1 MDARHDVALPDG
13 LVAGWGRLSR
23 VVNSEAALLR
33 GMVARWP
40 WWVRVLMVWA
50 LARGFSAWLTVLAG
64 ASQAD
69 TPWSRSGASYIDMAD
84 TWDAAFYREIHDHG
98 YPAELPRSPSGE
110 VLGSPWAFL
119 PLYPAVVRAVTA
131 LTGLDW
137 IHAAPMVS
145 TVASAA
151 FVLVCYRLFSERADA
166 GTALTAV
173 AAVSVWP
180 ASPVMQF
187 DYAESL
193 AMLLVAVVVLLLSRG
208 RFLLATPVVVLAGLT
223 RPIAA
228 PLAAAVVLFA
238 VLSWWA
244 HRRAGRPLP
253 IRSTA
258 ALVLLV
264 VVSVAAVG
272 LWPGVAA
279 SVSGEPDAYFLTEAA
294 WHFGRSQLATSHF
307 LLSFMLLLGPVPGA
321 AVAVAVV
328 IALVIAVWSPPAR
341 ALGAAMWA
349 WSVAYL
355 AYLLALVG
363 WEAPVPRLLLLAFPL
378 ALPMVAA
385 SRARPYR
392 VLLVLSLAVLQV
404 FWLFLVWRW
413 VPWEQVAP

>member
-1 MDARHDVALPDG
+1 M
-13 LVAGWGRLSR
+13 
-23 VVNSEAALLR
+23 
-33 GMVARWP
+33 
-40 WWVRVLMVWA
+40 
-50 LARGFSAWLTVLAG
+50 
-64 ASQAD
+64 
-69 TPWSRSGASYIDMAD
+69 
-84 TWDAAFYREIHDHG
+84 
-98 YPAELPRSPSGE
+98 
-110 VLGSPWAFL
+110 
-119 PLYPAVVRAVTA
+119 
-131 LTGLDW
+131 
-137 IHAAPMVS
+137 
-145 TVASAA
+145 
-151 FVLVCYRLFSERADA
+151 
-166 GTALTAV
+166 
-173 AAVSVWP
+173 
-180 ASPVMQF
+180 
-187 DYAESL
+187 
-193 AMLLVAVVVLLLSRG
+193 
-208 RFLLATPVVVLAGLT
+208 LAGLT

-355 AYLLALVG
+355 AYLVALVG

-385 SRARPYR
+385 SRPHFSKMRWPSASRPGFSIASIR
-392 VLLVLSLAVLQV
+392 SWLSDSIIS
-404 FWLFLVWRW
+404 
-413 VPWEQVAP
+413 